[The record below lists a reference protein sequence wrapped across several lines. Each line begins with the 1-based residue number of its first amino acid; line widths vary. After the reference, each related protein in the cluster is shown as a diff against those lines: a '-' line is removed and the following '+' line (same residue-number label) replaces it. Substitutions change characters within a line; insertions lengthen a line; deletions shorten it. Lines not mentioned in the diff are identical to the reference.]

1 MKKLQFFS
9 FALAFLLV
17 AILVTASTFTVT
29 VEDPLGSGNPGAELT
44 GAFKVTNSV
53 GTDLNVEYNLPTLTG
68 PSGDINAGISG
79 VMTILASGNETKEFT
94 ITVPQMLTGSYV
106 GDLTVTEQGNS
117 SNTGSVQ
124 FTLYINPIESLNVL
138 EDSYNVKGQAETTT
152 NTKAISVKNT
162 GTKDLSSVSFTAGS
176 SDLSD
181 ADGNLIVVNYPS
193 TKQILVGETKTFD
206 FNADIPKNMENG
218 NYWVDIT
225 VAKGV
230 ASDTFKL
237 NIEVQPELCDI
248 TADDSDLRI
257 DINEPDNNEDYY
269 PGDNIEIDVNV
280 DNIGNDDLEIVV
292 EACLYDEDGKEVTCQ
307 ESDSQDVDENRDEDF
322 SFDLEIPADDE
333 DMAEGDYLLYIFAYE
348 DKDEICTVADDV
360 IDIDFKRENH
370 QVIAKN
376 IQVSPRTVTP
386 GDTVSF
392 IVDLFNAGTKD
403 EDGVYVIVRESYLK
417 TNEQSNFYDIEA
429 FDENDNTATARLS
442 VVIPENAQN
451 KDYRFEVIVFFDD
464 GAESIGYVE
473 TVTVTG
479 ASEQIVVDEDE
490 TLSDEQED
498 TSGVTGAVTFYPTS
512 KISSWLGDGKQST
525 IFWIIGDL
533 VLVIVAIYFV
543 TLIFRRK
550 H

>member
-17 AILVTASTFTVT
+17 AILVTASTPTINASATLSNSGAGTPGDVLTGTLVVNNTNATNPVTVTYELFTFTKGSEEFTVNVNGQITGIAAAGTGTDTFDITIPQEEYGTYQGVIT
-29 VEDPLGSGNPGAELT
+29 VTDIGNPENTINTSVSLT
-44 GAFKVTNSV
+44 IDYEK
-53 GTDLNVEYNLPTLTG
+53 
-68 PSGDINAGISG
+68 
-79 VMTILASGNETKEFT
+79 
-94 ITVPQMLTGSYV
+94 
-106 GDLTVTEQGNS
+106 
-117 SNTGSVQ
+117 
-124 FTLYINPIESLNVL
+124 SLNVL
-138 EDSYNVKGQAETTT
+138 EESYNIRGQAETTT
-152 NTKAISVKNT
+152 NTKSISVKNT
-162 GTKDLSSVSFTAGS
+162 GTVDLSSVDFTAGL

-181 ADGNLIVVNYPS
+181 ADGNLIVVNYPLTGS
-193 TKQILVGETKTFD
+193 ILVGETKTFD

-218 NYWVDIT
+218 NYWVEVT
-225 VAKGV
+225 VADGI

-269 PGDNIEIDVNV
+269 PG